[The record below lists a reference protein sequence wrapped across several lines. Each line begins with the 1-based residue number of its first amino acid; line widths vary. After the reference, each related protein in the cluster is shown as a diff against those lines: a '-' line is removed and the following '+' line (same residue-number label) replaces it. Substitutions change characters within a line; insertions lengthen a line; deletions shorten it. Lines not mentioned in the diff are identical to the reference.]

1 MTLRPYQVEAA
12 GAVLADWAAGE
23 PGPLVVLPCGM
34 GKTVIFA
41 ELCRVAA
48 SALGRRPLVLVNRD
62 ELVRQTVRKLWAADP
77 SLPVGVIQGAR
88 SEIYGTAIVV
98 ASVQT
103 LSRQNRL
110 DAIPR
115 ERFDLIVAD
124 EAHYSAADGWQRVLA
139 HFSHALRVGF
149 TATPSRSDKKGLGDT
164 WTKVAYKADIAFG
177 IENGYLSP
185 VEGVRTSIAGLD
197 LSTVRKSRGDF
208 VDSGLADALSASHA
222 AEQVAEAYLRE
233 AADDAGM
240 PRRGILFAPTVESAE
255 EFARAFNAAGIATEV
270 ITGATPPAERQAAY
284 KRVEAGTTRVL
295 ASVMVLAV
303 GFDLP
308 CIEVAVMARPT
319 KSNGLYVQQAGR
331 VMRLSPETG
340 KRAALIMDVVG
351 VSTLGLASF
360 VDLGTTPLEAPPSD
374 EDDLGDEL
382 EDEEPKGP
390 RPPVEK
396 TTIHGSIDLRPIDPM
411 TGAPL
416 GQIVKRKGYASEW
429 LTTAGGVPFLAP
441 TRSFPGLLFVTVGLD
456 GARGWYARTGRG
468 AASVVFTAPTLA
480 AVRADLEAMHP
491 GEPAEWGATAA
502 TDNQIRTLREHGV
515 QADRRWS
522 LAEAS
527 REISRAKVGKLLDPH
542 FPLGTHRGD
551 AA

>member
-1 MTLRPYQVEAA
+1 MGLRPYQVEAA
-12 GAVLADWAAGE
+12 TAVLSDWAAGE

-88 SEIYGTAIVV
+88 SEVNGTAIVV

-110 DAIPR
+110 DAIAP
-115 ERFDLIVAD
+115 ERFDVIVAD

-139 HFSHALRVGF
+139 HFGKALRVGF
-149 TATPSRSDKKGLGDT
+149 TATPSRSDKRGLGDT
-164 WTKVAYKADIAFG
+164 WTKVSYKADIAFG
-177 IENGYLSP
+177 IESGYLSP

-197 LSTVRKSRGDF
+197 LSTVKKSRGDF
-208 VDSGLADALSASHA
+208 ADSGLADALSASHA

-233 AADDAGM
+233 AAGPDGL

-255 EFARAFNAAGIATEV
+255 EFARAFNAAGIVTEV
-270 ITGATPPAERQAAY
+270 ITGGTPPSDRQSAY
-284 KRVEAGTTRVL
+284 KRVESGATRVL

-351 VSTLGLASF
+351 VSALGLASF
-360 VDLGTTPLEAPPSD
+360 VDLGTTPPEAPPADELLEDLD
-374 EDDLGDEL
+374 ED
-382 EDEEPKGP
+382 EPKGP
-390 RPPVEK
+390 KPPVEK
-396 TTIHGSIDLRPIDPM
+396 TTIHGSIDLRPIDPL
-411 TGAPL
+411 TGGPL
-416 GQIVKRKGYASEW
+416 GQLAKRAGYASEW
-429 LTTAGGVPFLAP
+429 LTTAGGVPFLPP
-441 TRSFPGLLFVTVGLD
+441 TRTFPGLLFATVGLD

-468 AASVVFTAPTLA
+468 AADVVFAAPTLA
-480 AVRADLEAMHP
+480 AVKADLEAMHP
-491 GEPAEWGATAA
+491 GEAPDWGATAA
-502 TDNQIRTLREHGV
+502 TDNQVRTLRDFGV

-522 LAEAS
+522 LREAS
-527 REISRAKVGKLLDPH
+527 RAISRAKVGKLLDAH
-542 FPLGTHRGD
+542 FPVGTHRADG